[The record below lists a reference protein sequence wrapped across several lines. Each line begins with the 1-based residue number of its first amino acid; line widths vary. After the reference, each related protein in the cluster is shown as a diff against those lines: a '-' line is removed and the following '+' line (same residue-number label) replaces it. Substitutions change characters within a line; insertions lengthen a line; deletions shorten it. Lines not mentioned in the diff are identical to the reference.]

1 MPLGEGDVPWPR
13 YLKTLKDIGYDGY
26 LTIEREVGEN
36 PAADIAVAATF
47 LREQLAK
54 L

>member
-1 MPLGEGDVPWPR
+1 MPWPR
-13 YLKTLKDIGYDGY
+13 YLRALKDIGYDGY

-36 PAADIAVAATF
+36 PAADIVIAAKF
-47 LREQLAK
+47 LREQLAE